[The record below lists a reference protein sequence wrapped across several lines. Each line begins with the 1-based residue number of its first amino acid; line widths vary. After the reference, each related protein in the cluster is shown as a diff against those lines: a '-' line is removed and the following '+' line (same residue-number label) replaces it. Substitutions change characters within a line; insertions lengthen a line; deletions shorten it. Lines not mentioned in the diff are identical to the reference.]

1 MLELIYLFI
10 LAVGLSGL
18 LALLAHM
25 KKALTPGAL
34 LLAWSFSVIITFL
47 SGFGGFTILCAVFI
61 FTILADKIGKS
72 KSKREKSEVRNPMQI
87 FANVGTGTLVILICA
102 TFGYF
107 MEGFFL
113 YACAMAASLADSMAS
128 GIGIL
133 SKNDPVSLF
142 TRTRIPKGQS
152 GGVSLL
158 GIGASLL
165 GGVIIALLHF
175 LFTRDLLHSGI
186 VALAGLIGSI
196 ADSFFGTFLQGK
208 FVCQGKDAHYTEKR
222 ICHGKPAQLTHGFAW
237 IDNNM
242 VNLFNNLFS
251 ALFGLILLLLIPIS

>member
-1 MLELIYLFI
+1 MLELIYLFL

-133 SKNDPVSLF
+133 SKKDPISLF
-142 TRTRIPKGQS
+142 NRTRIPKGQS

-165 GGVIIALLHF
+165 GGTMTFSFYKESLSERNCCSCRTYGIYCRF
-175 LFTRDLLHSGI
+175 LFRYLPARKVYLPGKGCTLH
-186 VALAGLIGSI
+186 
-196 ADSFFGTFLQGK
+196 
-208 FVCQGKDAHYTEKR
+208 
-222 ICHGKPAQLTHGFAW
+222 
-237 IDNNM
+237 
-242 VNLFNNLFS
+242 
-251 ALFGLILLLLIPIS
+251 